1 MNLYLHGEI
10 YGYKPYLAT
19 PSIAT
24 GKVIF
29 DFADLPSP
37 SRSIKK
43 RSVFFG
49 NNNNLYKTEI
59 GVDNTTFTSDVQYSF
74 VCENSQYQVVI
85 TRNDGSVFTQPSSS
99 SKLEVDLYDFKQE
112 KVSTTEF
119 KLPSYAYNSYY
130 SYTFNVT
137 DDKYISKIDVYI
149 KNIDDEK
156 YSKYEVKNVKYLTT
170 GSDLVVFFNR
180 VNDNNQPNETDYKS
194 ILLKHKTWSWYN
206 SQYDNGF
213 FTFSGTRDVQFL
225 QSGNK
230 KVGSYGI
237 PILDARGTFEISGNT
252 LDCIYLDVMIDP
264 TSASDQFPGWNI
276 GHTRRIVYTIEKL
289 TDDELIL
296 KEGTTKLIL
305 KP

>member
-1 MNLYLHGEI
+1 MLLLVTTLSLTITACGGGDNDEPDNPYIPDTPNTPNEPDEPAEDSHKYDIVGIWECYYYWKYSGITEHITFDIKSNGTLSYSDTDDNGGTPD
-10 YGYKPYLAT
+10 YGSGTWSYQNNSW
-19 PSIAT
+19 SIST
-24 GKVIF
+24 NSTLTSGTYVMVNNQLIF
-29 DFADLPSP
+29 HQDFADGS
-37 SRSIKK
+37 SR
-43 RSVFFG
+43 
-49 NNNNLYKTEI
+49 T
-59 GVDNTTFTSDVQYSF
+59 
-74 VCENSQYQVVI
+74 VI
-85 TRNDGSVFTQPSSS
+85 
-99 SKLEVDLYDFKQE
+99 
-112 KVSTTEF
+112 
-119 KLPSYAYNSYY
+119 
-130 SYTFNVT
+130 
-137 DDKYISKIDVYI
+137 
-149 KNIDDEK
+149 
-156 YSKYEVKNVKYLTT
+156 
-170 GSDLVVFFNR
+170 FNR